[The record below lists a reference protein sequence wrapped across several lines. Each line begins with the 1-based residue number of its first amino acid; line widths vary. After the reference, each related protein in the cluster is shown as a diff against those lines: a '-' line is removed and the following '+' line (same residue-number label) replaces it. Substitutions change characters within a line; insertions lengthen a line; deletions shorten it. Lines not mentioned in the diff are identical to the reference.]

1 MVQEGCEAKIMKA
14 TGIVRNVD
22 KLGRIVIPAE
32 IRDKFGIKQ
41 NGGLLELY
49 AEEDAII
56 LKKYEPACIFC
67 QSENDIVIFKGKKIC
82 KICAKEMSLVK

>member
-1 MVQEGCEAKIMKA
+1 MKA

-32 IRDKFGIKQ
+32 IRDKFGVKE

-49 AEEDAII
+49 AEDDTII
-56 LKKYEPACIFC
+56 LKKYEPNCIFC
-67 QSENDIVIFKGKKIC
+67 HSEDEIILFKDKKIC
-82 KICAKEMSLVK
+82 KKCAEEMSLLK

>member
-1 MVQEGCEAKIMKA
+1 MKA

-32 IRDKFGIKQ
+32 IRDKFGVKE

-49 AEEDAII
+49 AEENAII

-67 QSENDIVIFKGKKIC
+67 HSEDDILLFKGKKIC
-82 KICAKEMSLVK
+82 KKCAEEMSIIK

>member
-1 MVQEGCEAKIMKA
+1 MKA

-32 IRDKFGIKQ
+32 LRQKFGVKQ

-49 AEEDAII
+49 TQDDSII

-67 QSENDIVIFKGKKIC
+67 QGENDIIIFKDKKIC
-82 KICAKEMSLVK
+82 KKCAEEMSLLK

>member
-1 MVQEGCEAKIMKA
+1 MKA

-32 IRDKFGIKQ
+32 LRQKFGVKQ

-49 AEEDAII
+49 TQDDSII
-56 LKKYEPACIFC
+56 LKKYEPAGIFC
-67 QSENDIVIFKGKKIC
+67 QGENDIIIFKDKKIC
-82 KICAKEMSLVK
+82 KKCAEEMSLLK